1 MEEYRASSWICPPL
15 TGIESASNKKNTRK
29 IMTNEK
35 CDLRFLPKK
44 TENME
49 SRMTIVLFTA
59 LAFLLIL
66 AGLICLL
73 KQLVDGF
80 CHPEGS

>member
-1 MEEYRASSWICPPL
+1 
-15 TGIESASNKKNTRK
+15 
-29 IMTNEK
+29 MTNEK
-35 CDLRFLPKK
+35 CDLRFLPNK